1 MSWTSD
7 TTGRRF
13 QSSNELWIHNT
24 VSKIRCHEGV
34 NVILLSG
41 FSILYS
47 RSDMRGSSS
56 LVPSPIT
63 NRSSTHFQDD
73 FIYDQCDHLALV
85 TFVSRALQR
94 TNHSIFLFYWLFHLC
109 LMPKSDEGGRG
120 RTENFTHGGGRGL
133 SKICHMW
140 RSISLVTLLFCVHLF
155 CSQVTGGKIW
165 GMGHVFVDSVM
176 SYCELFISIP
186 LNVNRVTQR
195 L

>member
-120 RTENFTHGGGRGL
+120 RTENFTHGGGGGEGWARYV
-133 SKICHMW
+133 ICDVV
-140 RSISLVTLLFCVHLF
+140 SALLLCYFVFTYFVPKSLVARSGV
-155 CSQVTGGKIW
+155 W
-165 GMGHVFVDSVM
+165 VM
-176 SYCELFISIP
+176 YLS
-186 LNVNRVTQR
+186 TA
-195 L
+195 